1 MGWIRSNL
9 PDSKAEP
16 ECGTPSGHAAGRRKR
31 TGMKEFVA
39 VIFGLGLLCNALLF
53 VPQAIA
59 VWRKKS
65 DEGISLITFGGFSV
79 LQAIG
84 IVHGLYQRDPSLIL
98 GMAAS
103 LLSCGTVTLL
113 TIYYR
118 LRRRRGEVQPVALP
132 AMLLFVENILADLV
146 VAGTA
151 RDRNGN
157 QRTGLLLFEER
168 SERLEKE

>member
-1 MGWIRSNL
+1 
-9 PDSKAEP
+9 
-16 ECGTPSGHAAGRRKR
+16 
-31 TGMKEFVA
+31 MKQIVA

-53 VPQAIA
+53 VPQVVA

-84 IVHGLYQRDPSLIL
+84 IVHGAYQRDPSLVL

-113 TIYYR
+113 TILYR
-118 LRRRRGEVQPVALP
+118 LRRLGSRK
-132 AMLLFVENILADLV
+132 
-146 VAGTA
+146 AGLDI
-151 RDRNGN
+151 RH
-157 QRTGLLLFEER
+157 
-168 SERLEKE
+168 K

>member
-1 MGWIRSNL
+1 MGPVGSNL
-9 PDSKAEP
+9 PVSKA
-16 ECGTPSGHAAGRRKR
+16 GTGRR

-65 DEGISLITFGGFSV
+65 DEGISLITFGGFSI

-84 IVHGLYQRDPSLIL
+84 IVHGVYQRDPSLML

-113 TIYYR
+113 TVFYR
-118 LRRRRGEVQPVALP
+118 VRR
-132 AMLLFVENILADLV
+132 M
-146 VAGTA
+146 
-151 RDRNGN
+151 
-157 QRTGLLLFEER
+157 
-168 SERLEKE
+168 RLGGPEGS